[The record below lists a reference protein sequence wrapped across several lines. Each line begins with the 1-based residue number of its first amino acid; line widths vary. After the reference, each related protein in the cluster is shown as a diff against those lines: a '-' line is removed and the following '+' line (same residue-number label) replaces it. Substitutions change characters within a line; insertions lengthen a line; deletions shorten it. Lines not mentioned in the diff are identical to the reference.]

1 MFLGM
6 NTILYCH
13 HWRETVAFYRDQLD
27 LPVRFE
33 SDWLVEFQVSET
45 GCLSV
50 ADERRSRIKSAAG
63 AGLTVTLRVAD
74 ADATHSHLQG
84 AGLKVG
90 PVRTHPWGARLFRF
104 HDPEG
109 HRLEVWSADG

>member
-6 NTILYCH
+6 NTILYCR
-13 HWRETVAFYRDQLD
+13 HWRETVAFYRDQLG

-33 SDWLVEFQVSET
+33 SDWLVEFHVSET

-50 ADERRSRIKSAAG
+50 ADERRSRVKSAAG

-74 ADATHSHLQG
+74 ADATHSRLEG

-109 HRLEVWSADG
+109 HRLEVWSPDG

>member
-1 MFLGM
+1 M
-6 NTILYCH
+6 NTIVYCR
-13 HWRETVAFYRDQLD
+13 HWCETVAFYRDQLG

-33 SDWLVEFQVSET
+33 TDWLVEFQVCET
-45 GCLSV
+45 AYLSV

-74 ADATHSHLQG
+74 ADTVHSRLEG
-84 AGLKVG
+84 AGLKVD

-109 HRLEVWSADG
+109 HRLEVWSPCG